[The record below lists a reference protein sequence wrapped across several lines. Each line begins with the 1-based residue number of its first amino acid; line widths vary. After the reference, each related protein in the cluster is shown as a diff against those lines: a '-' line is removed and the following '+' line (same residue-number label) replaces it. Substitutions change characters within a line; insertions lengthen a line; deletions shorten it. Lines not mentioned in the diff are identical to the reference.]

1 MRVVINGAERE
12 LPEGAR
18 VSDALRAVGVLPD
31 ERGVAVAIDAEVLPR
46 AGWEETT
53 IPDGA
58 RLEIVRATAGG

>member
-1 MRVVINGAERE
+1 
-12 LPEGAR
+12 
-18 VSDALRAVGVLPD
+18 VGVRAD
-31 ERGVAVAIDAEVLPR
+31 ERGVAVALDAEVLPR

>member
-12 LPEGAR
+12 LPDGAR
-18 VSDALRAVGVLPD
+18 VGDALRAVGVRAD
-31 ERGVAVAIDAEVLPR
+31 ERGVAVALDAEVLPR

>member
-1 MRVVINGAERE
+1 MRVTINGVARE

-18 VSDALRAVGVLPD
+18 IADALRAVGVDAD
-31 ERGVAVAIDAEVLPR
+31 ERGVAVAVDAEVVPR
-46 AGWEETT
+46 AGWNETT

>member
-18 VSDALRAVGVLPD
+18 VTDALRAVGVRPD
-31 ERGVAVAIDAEVLPR
+31 ERGVAVALDAEVLPR